1 MNVCL
6 VGTEWN
12 RSYMTKFA
20 AIDLANR
27 DIASYVSNNYA
38 YIDRCE
44 AVYVYNADGRIN
56 FDIAACIGYAL
67 AKKKVI
73 FSFLPIGL
81 SAIEVPVCDP
91 DELTNQVILDEFV
104 KNRVE

>member
-1 MNVCL
+1 
-6 VGTEWN
+6 
-12 RSYMTKFA
+12 
-20 AIDLANR
+20 
-27 DIASYVSNNYA
+27 VSNNYA
-38 YIDRCE
+38 HIDRCE

-67 AKKKVI
+67 AKKKVV

-104 KNRVE
+104 KNRIGDES